1 MSRRRLTQYQV
12 DHQENIMLID
22 SHWPDRDRDRYD
34 DDWDDEEVFED
45 DDIDEW

>member
-22 SHWPDRDRDRYD
+22 SHWPDEDRDG
-34 DDWDDEEVFED
+34 DWDDEEVFED

>member
-22 SHWPDRDRDRYD
+22 SHWPDEDRDD
-34 DDWDDEEVFED
+34 EADDEEVYED
-45 DDIDEW
+45 DDDLDL